1 MITIDI
7 KPLSVNAA
15 WQGRRYKSNAYKKY
29 CYDVPKLLP
38 KNIKLPKGN
47 YIAVYE
53 FGLSNLASD
62 WDNPVK
68 PIQDIISQKYKFDDR
83 NIIIGITHK
92 VKVPKG
98 KEYIRFHFY
107 EYRVETFEK
116 IITLLNTFNT

>member
-15 WQGRRYKSNAYKKY
+15 WQGRRYKTPNYLKFAKELGLK
-29 CYDVPKLLP
+29 LP
-38 KNIKLPKGN
+38 KKITFPKGN
-47 YIAVYE
+47 YVAVYE
-53 FGLSNLASD
+53 FGLSNIASD
-62 WDNPVK
+62 WDNPIK
-68 PIQDIISQKYKFDDR
+68 PIQDIISNYYNFNDR
-83 NIIIGITHK
+83 NIILGMAHK

-116 IITLLNTFNT
+116 IIQFLNKNN